1 MPRDFRSG
9 LSVVELDDFKND
21 VNQRPSGE
29 SKQDGK
35 YSPVGDDDYS
45 IATPSVRG
53 RPTAG
58 RYQSTESLI
67 KDSSGTNKQS
77 YWKSFKGPEA
87 PKRVCKNGIWAVFRH
102 LALFHIPPIGITL
115 ALLGLYVHKIRWGDL
130 TEEQLNFLQ
139 FAAKAH
145 EILIL
150 VSLTDILLQR
160 ICYSLMCQD
169 QGVPL
174 GLLSS
179 PFQLGSPLQYFFS
192 WELWSGIIQPGVK
205 PKKARPWITGMVI
218 IVTVLL
224 SVAAAPLSAIVMIP
238 REGWWQVHHTPDDD
252 QARMTYFKPDIYPTD
267 LGERQT
273 DVYLIQ
279 QEADSMAHRPDP
291 VLGPIFWD
299 MPTFNMETNLQPL
312 SNITYTNY
320 DKFSASNRVITMTQA
335 IPDAVLG
342 LAVATTPMDTLSS
355 NILHSWHTRE
365 DEPKDLLVKSY
376 WRTLESPSLKRWK
389 QPLVAAECAWNL
401 TSGNE
406 SYFSF
411 PSNMSSGEVTM
422 TFDDDPEFKDLVTE
436 ARKMPKNKLPKAR
449 HRAWAPSKD
458 ASSRISANFL
468 FLVETP
474 EYFDNGTFNDHGYSD
489 RTETSLGFQFCRVYA
504 RWAEVDFWVERGKSL
519 LIQNQFDRSLFDIYN
534 FVGDS
539 AAKYEPIRM
548 HKEWLESVGRRRNET
563 GEVIPEQI
571 SIWDNSIDIAHDVRT
586 RVYYQTAAEEGRYL
600 QLALGVHLADILSRM
615 GRESLDRKGVRPDDS
630 IDGEPPEPGD
640 YILEQENFLGGYGY
654 SIESSSAIPLALGVL
669 LLHVAIVLIH
679 AFIIIFFRHRWLS
692 SCWAGFGEVLV
703 LALRSDKHDLGNVGG
718 GVDSSQTW
726 STAATVRIVGED
738 GRLEMVL
745 NNTRNGDGLI
755 QGEGYKEEGGSTGYS
770 RVEPGVKYR

>member
-1 MPRDFRSG
+1 MPRDFGLG
-9 LSVVELDDFKND
+9 LSVVELDEFKND
-21 VNQRPSGE
+21 VNQRPHRE
-29 SKQDGK
+29 SKQGGK

-45 IATPSVRG
+45 IVTPSVRR

-58 RYQSTESLI
+58 PYQSTESLI
-67 KDSSGTNKQS
+67 NDSSSTNKQS

-87 PKRVCKNGIWAVFRH
+87 PKRVCKNGIWAVLCH

-160 ICYSLMCQD
+160 ICYSLMCED

-179 PFQLGSPLQYFFS
+179 PFQLGSPLHYFFS

-205 PKKARPWITGMVI
+205 PKKARSWITGMVI

-238 REGWWQVHHTPDDD
+238 REGWWQVYHTPDDD
-252 QARMTYFKPDIYPTD
+252 QGRVTYFKPDIYPTD
-267 LGERQT
+267 LGEKQI

-279 QEADSMAHRPDP
+279 KEADFTLHRPNL

-299 MPTFNMETNLQPL
+299 MPTISTETNLQPL
-312 SNITYTNY
+312 SNITYSNY
-320 DKFSASNRVITMTQA
+320 DTLVASNRVISLTQA
-335 IPDAVLG
+335 IPDAMLG
-342 LAVATTPMDTLSS
+342 LAVATTPMDTLSY

-365 DEPKDLLVKSY
+365 DEPKDLLVRSY
-376 WRTLESPSLKRWK
+376 WRTLDSQSLKRWK
-389 QPLVAAECAWNL
+389 QPLVATECAWNL

-422 TFDDDPEFKDLVTE
+422 TFEDDPDFKDLVAE
-436 ARKMPKNKLPKAR
+436 ARKMPKNKLPKVR
-449 HRAWAPSKD
+449 HRAWAPSNE

-468 FLVETP
+468 FLVEIP
-474 EYFDNGTFNDHGYSD
+474 EYFDNGTLNDYGYGE
-489 RTETSLGFQFCRVYA
+489 RTETSLGFQFCRTYA
-504 RWAEVDFWVERGKSL
+504 RWAEADFWVERGKSH
-519 LIQNQFDRSLFDIYN
+519 LIQNQFDRSLFDIYD

-548 HKEWLESVGRRRNET
+548 HKEWLESIGSRRNET
-563 GEVIPEQI
+563 DEVIAEQA
-571 SIWDNSIDIAHDVRT
+571 SIWDNSIDIAHDLRS
-586 RVYYQTAAEEGRYL
+586 RVYYDTAEEEGRYL

-615 GRESLDRKGVRPDDS
+615 GRDLLDRKGIRADDS
-630 IDGEPPEPGD
+630 IDGKPPEPGD
-640 YILEQENFLGGYGY
+640 YILEQQNFLGSYGY
-654 SIESSSAIPLALGVL
+654 SIESSSTIPLALGIL

-679 AFIIIFFRHRWLS
+679 AFIIVFFRHRWLS
-692 SCWAGFGEVLV
+692 SCWTGFGEVLV
-703 LALRSDKHDLGNVGG
+703 LALRSEKHDLGNVGG

-726 STAATVRIVGED
+726 STSATVRIVGED

-745 NNTRNGDGLI
+745 NNTGNDDGLI
-755 QGEGYKEEGGSTGYS
+755 QGEGYKEDSGSTGYS
-770 RVEPGVKYR
+770 RVEPGVRYR

>member
-9 LSVVELDDFKND
+9 LSVVELDDFRND
-21 VNQRPSGE
+21 VNQKPYGE

-45 IATPSVRG
+45 IATPSLQGSR
-53 RPTAG
+53 
-58 RYQSTESLI
+58 S
-67 KDSSGTNKQS
+67 
-77 YWKSFKGPEA
+77 
-87 PKRVCKNGIWAVFRH
+87 PKRVCKNGIWAVLRH

-160 ICYSLMCQD
+160 ICYSLMCED

-422 TFDDDPEFKDLVTE
+422 TFDDDPEFKDL
-436 ARKMPKNKLPKAR
+436 
-449 HRAWAPSKD
+449 
-458 ASSRISANFL
+458 
-468 FLVETP
+468 
-474 EYFDNGTFNDHGYSD
+474 
-489 RTETSLGFQFCRVYA
+489 
-504 RWAEVDFWVERGKSL
+504 
-519 LIQNQFDRSLFDIYN
+519 NQFDRSLFDIYN

-640 YILEQENFLGGYGY
+640 YILEQNNFLGGYGY
-654 SIESSSAIPLALGVL
+654 SIESSSAIPLALGIL

-718 GVDSSQTW
+718 GVDSSRTW

-745 NNTRNGDGLI
+745 NGTGTNDGLI